1 MADYIRSAFMNL
13 GRKKVRTAL
22 TILGIAIGVASVVLI
37 ANISQCGTDVLSSE
51 LDSLGLSG
59 LTISSAPDTPGVAL
73 NESDLSII
81 RNCDDVQQAA
91 PVIVQNTDIS
101 ARKINSKAL
110 VWGIDTK
117 ASEIISI
124 NLLFGR
130 MFNNQDINTNAN
142 VCLVD
147 EAFSKSAY
155 ARNNIIGKKV
165 SILCGGVQEE
175 FTVIGIIKTGTG
187 LLQNIIGN
195 YVPTFVYVPYTTI
208 QSATGKEDFDQIAV
222 KVKPGSNVDSI
233 GQAIIKNLDRFN
245 GTANGFISNNLAKQ
259 KDGLTSILGIITL
272 ILSAVGAISLLVA
285 SLSIMTVMLVSVN
298 ERTREIGIKKAI
310 GAKRSSIMLEFLFE
324 AVLISLIGCFCG
336 IAAGY
341 LISWAGASY
350 YGITLSIR
358 SDIML
363 LAVGF
368 SILTG
373 TVFGVYPAYKA
384 SKLKPVDALRQE

>member
-1 MADYIRSAFMNL
+1 MADYFRSAFVNL
-13 GRKKVRTAL
+13 GRKRIRTAL
-22 TILGIAIGVASVVLI
+22 TVLGIAIGVASVVLI
-37 ANISQCGTDVLSSE
+37 ANISQCGTDVLSNE
-51 LDSLGLSG
+51 LESLGMSG
-59 LTISSAPDTPGVAL
+59 LTISSSPDVQGVSL
-73 NESDLSII
+73 NENDLNII
-81 RNCDDVQQAA
+81 RKSDDVQQAA
-91 PVIVQNTDIS
+91 PVIVQNTDI
-101 ARKINSKAL
+101 AACKVNSKAL

-124 NLLFGR
+124 NLLYGR
-130 MFNNQDINTNAN
+130 MFNNRDISTNAA

-147 EAFSKSAY
+147 ESFSRSAY
-155 ARNNIIGKKV
+155 SRNNIIGKKV
-165 SILCGGVQEE
+165 SILCGGVQQE
-175 FTVIGIIKTGTG
+175 FTVIGIIKTGSG
-187 LLQNIIGN
+187 LLQNIIGS

-208 QSATGKEDFDQIAV
+208 QSATGRQDFDQIAV
-222 KVKPGSNVDSI
+222 KVKQGSNVDAI
-233 GQAIIKNLDRFN
+233 GQNITKNLDRFN

-259 KDGLTSILGIITL
+259 KDSLTSILGIITL

-324 AVLISLIGCFCG
+324 AILISLIGCFFG
-336 IAAGY
+336 IAVGY

-350 YGITLSIR
+350 FGLILSIR
-358 SDIML
+358 TDIML
-363 LAVGF
+363 LSVGF

-373 TVFGVYPAYKA
+373 IVFGVYPAYKA